1 MKFWTNFLGYE
12 IVWFIAVFGAG
23 HGSALPGFL
32 GAAVFVTWQIIM
44 SDQRTADMRLVGVAL
59 VCGVLV
65 DGGLSFS
72 GWAHYAAMGLA
83 VPTGGA
89 PLWILAL
96 WAAFAMTLNHSMA
109 WLRRRLWLACVL
121 GLVGGPL
128 AYWGVA
134 RGWQAMVFEPPTT
147 RATIW
152 LAIGWAV
159 ALPLLAGLARRWSA
173 RGKANQISCG
183 GTL

>member
-1 MKFWTNFLGYE
+1 MRFWANFIGYE
-12 IVWFIAVFGAG
+12 IVWFIAVSGAG
-23 HGSALPGFL
+23 HGSALPGFF
-32 GAAVFVTWQIIM
+32 GAVVFVTWQVIV
-44 SDQRTADMRLVGVAL
+44 SDHRTADLRLVGIAL
-59 VCGVLV
+59 VCGLFI
-65 DGGLSFS
+65 DGSLSFL
-72 GWAHYAAMGLA
+72 GWARYAAMELA

-109 WLRRRLWLACVL
+109 WLRRRLRLACAL

-128 AYWGVA
+128 AYWGAA

-152 LAIGWAV
+152 LALGWAV
-159 ALPLLAGLARRWSA
+159 ALPLLAGLARRWSNA
-173 RGKANQISCG
+173 GNTGPVSWRG
-183 GTL
+183 TP